1 MPVFGIEGL
10 RGRRKR
16 RISEGAHATATI
28 SGLRRGSQ
36 YTVDPQWG
44 QK

>member
-1 MPVFGIEGL
+1 MPVFDIDGL

-16 RISEGAHATATI
+16 RIRESAHGDPTI
-28 SGLRRGSQ
+28 SGLRLAFQ

>member
-1 MPVFGIEGL
+1 MPVFGIDGL

-16 RISEGAHATATI
+16 RIREGAYGTATI
-28 SGLRRGSQ
+28 SGLRLAFQ